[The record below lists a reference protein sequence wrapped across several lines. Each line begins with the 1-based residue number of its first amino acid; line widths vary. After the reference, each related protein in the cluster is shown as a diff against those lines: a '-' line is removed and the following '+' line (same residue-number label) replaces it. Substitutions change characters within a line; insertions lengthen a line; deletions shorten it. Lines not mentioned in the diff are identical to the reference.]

1 MSFKFAIA
9 LALLPASAL
18 FALDLNGT
26 WQGYSNNPDTKE
38 SRRTVIKIASS
49 DENPIKLNFYAPDLT
64 YLVFPGTITVKGSAL
79 KMTIPGIGAT
89 WTGKL
94 SADGT
99 TLTGTLD
106 GFSVLVTWTLK
117 RVPPEEEWP
126 LRKPPV
132 PARPLSSADPAFEVA
147 TIKPSNPDGPGR
159 GGGAEGGGIVMRG
172 TSLANLLR
180 LVYDIHPNQIIG
192 APAWVTSDRYDIIA
206 KVEGDGTP
214 TQDQLKIMVAK
225 LLADRFQL
233 AFHREQKELPVYSV
247 TVAKSGVRITKNEL
261 KNDAVGVIFRGP
273 GSVAFN
279 NAAMDD
285 LCRMLQ
291 TAALDRPV
299 VNKTGL
305 SGKYDFT
312 LIWTP
317 EQLLNAPANVN
328 ALQSPDKAEP
338 PPDIYVAVQQQLG
351 LKIDAAKL
359 STEVLVIDKVEKPS
373 DN

>member
-1 MSFKFAIA
+1 MSVKLAIA
-9 LALLPASAL
+9 LALLPATAL
-18 FALDLNGT
+18 FALDLTGT

-89 WTGKL
+89 WQGKL

-117 RVPPEEEWP
+117 RVKPEEEWA

-132 PARPLSSADPAFEVA
+132 PARPLTSADPAFEVA

-159 GGGAEGGGIVMRG
+159 GGAEGGGIVMRG

-180 LVYDIHPNQIIG
+180 FVYDIHPNQIIG
-192 APAWVTSDRYDIIA
+192 APTWVTSDRYDIIA
-206 KVEGDGTP
+206 KVEGDATP
-214 TQDQLKIMVAK
+214 TQDQLKIMVGK
-225 LLADRFQL
+225 LIADRFQL

-247 TVAKSGVRITKNEL
+247 TVAKSGVKITKNEL

-317 EQLLNAPANVN
+317 EQLLTAPANVN
-328 ALQSPDKAEP
+328 ALQSPDKAEL
-338 PPDIYVAVQQQLG
+338 PPDIYGAMQQQLG